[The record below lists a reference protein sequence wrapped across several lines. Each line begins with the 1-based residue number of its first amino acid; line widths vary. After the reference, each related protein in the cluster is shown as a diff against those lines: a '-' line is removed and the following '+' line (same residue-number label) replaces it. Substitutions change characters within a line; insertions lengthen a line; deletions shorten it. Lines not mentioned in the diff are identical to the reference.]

1 MRKANAKGAPGTHT
15 YGTPSDCICRAIK
28 AECRGNECQ
37 GRPPLTVTVTVTVP
51 VTGYGLLVTGYWF
64 TGLLV
69 YWFTGL
75 LVYWLLLL
83 IRGLGQP
90 GASVAVGWW
99 LHGPWS
105 PPGLDL
111 PSPAALV
118 AVAVAVTVT
127 VTVNIAVTVT
137 VTVTGTVTRLR

>member
-15 YGTPSDCICRAIK
+15 YGTPSDCIGRAIT

-37 GRPPLTVTVTVTVP
+37 YRPPLTVTVTVTVP
-51 VTGYGLLVTGYWF
+51 VIGYWLLVTGYW
-64 TGLLV
+64 LLV

-90 GASVAVGWW
+90 GASVAVEWW
-99 LHGPWS
+99 LHGRWS
-105 PPGLDL
+105 PPGLDSKTCLAQQPWSLLLLLLLL
-111 PSPAALV
+111 PLLLLLLLLLLSLLLV
-118 AVAVAVTVT
+118 
-127 VTVNIAVTVT
+127 
-137 VTVTGTVTRLR
+137 LL